1 LKSQSSSH
9 PPILVVYNSVGKR
22 SRLIASEVVFIVQQW
37 NPCNVIPLLLVCGYI
52 LAIRGFP
59 AVPRRGDIP
68 LTTNYV
74 VKPTQ
79 HRRATI

>member
-1 LKSQSSSH
+1 MKSQSSSH

-37 NPCNVIPLLLVCGYI
+37 NPCNVTPLLHVCGYI
-52 LAIRGFP
+52 LTIRGFL

-79 HRRATI
+79 YGRATI